1 MASNDP
7 KVQAKV
13 FLYELNN
20 TRHEY
25 GFSATEEWTLDLA
38 TNNQKKDLENKYYPL
53 LSLTI
58 APENIIGMLDL
69 LQEKLGTAVA
79 NIRDNLNPKKISKE
93 SVNLLAYCTGRLK
106 Y

>member
-1 MASNDP
+1 MANNDP

-25 GFSATEEWTLDLA
+25 GFSATEEWTLALA
-38 TNNQKKDLENKYYPL
+38 TNNQKKDLEDKYYPL

-58 APENIIGMLDL
+58 APENIMGMLDL
-69 LQEKLGTAVA
+69 LEEKLGNAVGHIKA
-79 NIRDNLNPKKISKE
+79 NLTSSKISKE

>member
-1 MASNDP
+1 MAGNDP

-25 GFSATEEWTLDLA
+25 GFSATEGWTLDLA

-58 APENIIGMLDL
+58 APENIMETLDL
-69 LQEKLGTAVA
+69 LQDKLGTAVT
-79 NIRDNLNPKKISKE
+79 NIKHSLNPKKISKE

>member
-1 MASNDP
+1 MANNDP

-38 TNNQKKDLENKYYPL
+38 TNNQKKELENKYYPL
-53 LSLTI
+53 LSITI
-58 APENIIGMLDL
+58 EPENIMGMLDL
-69 LQEKLGTAVA
+69 LEEKLGRAVA
-79 NIRDNLNPKKISKE
+79 HIKSNLTSSRISKE

>member
-1 MASNDP
+1 MASNDL

-20 TRHEY
+20 TKHEY
-25 GFSATEEWTLDLA
+25 GFSATEEWTLNLA

-58 APENIIGMLDL
+58 VPENVMGMLDL
-69 LQEKLGTAVA
+69 LQEKLGTAVT
-79 NIRDNLNPKKISKE
+79 NIKDNLNPKKISKE